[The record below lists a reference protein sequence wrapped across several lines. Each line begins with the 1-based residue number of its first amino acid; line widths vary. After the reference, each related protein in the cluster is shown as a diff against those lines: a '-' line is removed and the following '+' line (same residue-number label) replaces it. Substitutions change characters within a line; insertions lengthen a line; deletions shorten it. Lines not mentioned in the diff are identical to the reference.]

1 MSGAPDR
8 VRQALRPFLIAENG
22 EGAFSLTL
30 RETRYNSQNYP
41 VVRTTRVPESF
52 ASAAAAQAHA
62 KAHFGAATGEFELP
76 RRTPRAPGARAKA

>member
-8 VRQALRPFLIAENG
+8 IREALRPFLVAQDD
-22 EGAFSLTL
+22 EGRFSLTV

-52 ASAAAAQAHA
+52 ASAAAARAHA
-62 KAHFGAATGEFELP
+62 KAHFGATTGEFEQP
-76 RRTPRAPGARAKA
+76 PRARKG